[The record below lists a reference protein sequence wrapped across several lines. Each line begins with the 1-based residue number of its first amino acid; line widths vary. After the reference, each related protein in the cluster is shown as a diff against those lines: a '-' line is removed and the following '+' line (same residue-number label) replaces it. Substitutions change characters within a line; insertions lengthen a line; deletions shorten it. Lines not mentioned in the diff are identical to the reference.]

1 VTLDSSAIDPI
12 PIAFLSQC
20 RILAETGTFCQVNVA
35 IRSDEFRTRNFPY
48 HPLLRVFCYPKKK
61 KKKKKK
67 TIKKK
72 TINHNNN
79 RNDDDDDDH
88 DNNNAVDS
96 DDGQDD
102 DQDDDDDSK

>member
-1 VTLDSSAIDPI
+1 MTLDSSAIDPI

-48 HPLLRVFCYPKKK
+48 HPLLRVFCYPQKKK
-61 KKKKKK
+61 QL
-67 TIKKK
+67 KKK